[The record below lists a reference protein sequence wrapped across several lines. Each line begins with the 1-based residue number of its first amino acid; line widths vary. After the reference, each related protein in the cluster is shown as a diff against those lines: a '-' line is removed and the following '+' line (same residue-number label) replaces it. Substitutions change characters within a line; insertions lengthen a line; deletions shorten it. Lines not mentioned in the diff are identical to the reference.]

1 MEQETAADKLAKKSF
16 HGKRIQASW
25 NVHMQAF
32 EPVLAPAF
40 VEDYQARIHLT
51 NALNKLSKFKVE
63 ESMDLLKLIEPR
75 CRTDADKAAWYYFM
89 GLCYDRSVF
98 RRKEMLAMY
107 REAERYGNRF
117 YLPYLRMA
125 KIAHLS
131 RDFEGAEGNYRKAI
145 GCLRE
150 RELGEQ
156 ERTALS
162 SAYLNLCS
170 CLTMM
175 HRYEE
180 ALSAMEAAK
189 QIQAQHPGR
198 DSTEAILYAA
208 MGDEKRTE
216 ELVEALAVSYPAFLS
231 ETVKMTSEILAGTHA
246 QFHPVEIDGETLDTF
261 WTWFSGEQGRYV
273 EILTAGEQA
282 AILEELQKA
291 LMPVAAC
298 LERAPDLHIRREDG
312 KIHICLADFFAVGP
326 QGVYKA
332 LLERMP
338 RELKENWSFEIV
350 HY

>member
-1 MEQETAADKLAKKSF
+1 MKQETAADKLAKKSF

-25 NVHMQAF
+25 NVHMQVF

-89 GLCYDRSVF
+89 GLCYDRSMF
-98 RRKEMLAMY
+98 RREEMLAMY

-131 RDFEGAEGNYRKAI
+131 RDFEGAEENYRKAI
-145 GCLRE
+145 GYLRE

-156 ERTALS
+156 ERNALS

-180 ALSAMEAAK
+180 ALSAMETAK
-189 QIQAQHPGR
+189 QIQTQHPGR

-208 MGDEKRTE
+208 MGDEKRTA
-216 ELVEALAVSYPAFLS
+216 ELLEALAVSYPAFLA
-231 ETVKMTSEILAGTHA
+231 ETQKMTGEILSGKHA
-246 QFHPVEIDGETLDTF
+246 HFHPVKIHTDDLDAF
-261 WTWFSGEQGRYV
+261 WTWFSGEQARYV
-273 EILTAGEQA
+273 KMLTAGEQTA
-282 AILEELQKA
+282 VLEELQIA
-291 LMPVAAC
+291 LKPVAAC
-298 LERAPDLHIRREDG
+298 LERTPDLHIRREDS

-326 QGVYKA
+326 QGIYKA